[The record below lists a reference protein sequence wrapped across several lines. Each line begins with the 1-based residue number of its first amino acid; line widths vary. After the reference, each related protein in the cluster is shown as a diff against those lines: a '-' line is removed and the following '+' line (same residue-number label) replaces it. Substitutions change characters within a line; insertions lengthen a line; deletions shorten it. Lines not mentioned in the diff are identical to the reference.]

1 MRTALVAAAVLALV
15 PAAASAAY
23 APPSRPGPALSV
35 PAAKLAASLSC
46 VGTLRGAS
54 HAPVLLVPGTSL
66 NPATDYGYGWEPAL
80 RKLGWPYCAV
90 TLPGNAMGD
99 IQVAGEYVVY
109 AIRTMHAAYDGR
121 IDIVGHSQGGMV
133 PRWALRF
140 WPDTRAMVD
149 DLVGL
154 SPSNHGTLDAI
165 PVCAASC
172 APAFWQQRSNAA
184 FIAALNSAQETFPG
198 ISYTDIYTN
207 TDEVVVPNFGPA
219 ASSSLSRRRRRDR
232 QHRHPVGVSR
242 GRHRAP
248 RASASTTTPPTSS
261 PSTRSLT
268 PGRPTRPASP
278 PRRCLTP
285 LMPGI
290 DPSTF
295 AANYANTLASVAG
308 TVAEF
313 PAHDIGAA
321 AGLLRDRDLPDRTGG
336 GPGALERDAGHA
348 GRSGRALPARRSSA
362 AIAAAGAASPGRMR
376 PRSPTP
382 RRVAEPPVHPRRYPQ
397 RRAPVAQWTERR
409 TSNPLAAGSN
419 PAGGV
424 ERGTGS
430 AIRRW

>member
-1 MRTALVAAAVLALV
+1 MAVSSRVRPPRTVRAALVAAAVLALA

-35 PAAKLAASLSC
+35 PTAKLAASLSC

-99 IQVAGEYVVY
+99 IQVASEYVVN
-109 AIRTMHAAYDGR
+109 AIRTMHAAYEGR

-219 ASSSLSRRRRRDR
+219 ASSSLSGGGGAIANIAIQSVCPADVTEHLGVGIYDNTAY
-232 QHRHPVGVSR
+232 QLALDALIHPGPADPSR
-242 GRHRAP
+242 VA
-248 RASASTTTPPTSS
+248 ATN
-261 PSTRSLT
+261 
-268 PGRPTRPASP
+268 
-278 PRRCLTP
+278 CLTP

-295 AANYANTLASVAG
+295 AANYANTLASVAD
-308 TVAEF
+308 TVASSPRTTSE
-313 PAHDIGAA
+313 PPLACYVTATCPTGRAA
-321 AGLLRDRDLPDRTGG
+321 AQERSSVMPATRAARDRAPRTAVRRRHGG
-336 GPGALERDAGHA
+336 RRRRQPRTHA
-348 GRSGRALPARRSSA
+348 SPLAY
-362 AIAAAGAASPGRMR
+362 AAA
-376 PRSPTP
+376 RS
-382 RRVAEPPVHPRRYPQ
+382 
-397 RRAPVAQWTERR
+397 
-409 TSNPLAAGSN
+409 
-419 PAGGV
+419 
-424 ERGTGS
+424 
-430 AIRRW
+430 

>member
-1 MRTALVAAAVLALV
+1 MAVSSRVRPRRTLRAALVAAAVLALV

-99 IQVAGEYVVY
+99 IQIAGEYVVN
-109 AIRTMHAAYDGR
+109 AIRTMHAAYEGR

-219 ASSSLSRRRRRDR
+219 ASSSLSGGGGAIANIAIQSVCPADVTEHLGVGIYDNTAY
-232 QHRHPVGVSR
+232 QLALDALTHPG
-242 GRHRAP
+242 
-248 RASASTTTPPTSS
+248 
-261 PSTRSLT
+261 
-268 PGRPTRPASP
+268 PGRPVSRRRHELPHPAHARDRPQHL
-278 PRRCLTP
+278 RRQLRQHAR
-285 LMPGI
+285 LG
-290 DPSTF
+290 
-295 AANYANTLASVAG
+295 G
-308 TVAEF
+308 RHGGEF

-321 AGLLRDRDLPDRTGG
+321 AGLLRDRDLPHRTGG

-348 GRSGRALPARRSSA
+348 GRAGRRSPHGGQAPPSRPPAPPAPDACVPARL
-362 AIAAAGAASPGRMR
+362 
-376 PRSPTP
+376 
-382 RRVAEPPVHPRRYPQ
+382 RRGP
-397 RRAPVAQWTERR
+397 
-409 TSNPLAAGSN
+409 
-419 PAGGV
+419 
-424 ERGTGS
+424 
-430 AIRRW
+430 

>member
-1 MRTALVAAAVLALV
+1 MPVRPWMTPVRTMQAALRAAAALVLVLALL

-23 APPSRPGPALSV
+23 APPNRPGPPLSV
-35 PAAKLAASLSC
+35 PAAKLAAALTC
-46 VGTLRGAS
+46 TGTLRGAS

-66 NPATDYGYGWEPAL
+66 NPSTDYGYGWEPAL
-80 RKLGWPYCAV
+80 SKLGWPYCAV

-109 AIRTMHAAYDGR
+109 AIRTMHAAYGGR

-165 PVCAASC
+165 PACAQSC

-198 ISYTDIYTN
+198 ISYTNIYTN

-219 ASSSLSRRRRRDR
+219 ASSSLTGGGGAIANVAIQSVCPADLTEHLGIGIYDNTAY
-232 QHRHPVGVSR
+232 QLAVDALTHPGPADPARV
-242 GRHRAP
+242 A
-248 RASASTTTPPTSS
+248 ATTCL
-261 PSTRSLT
+261 SL
-268 PGRPTRPASP
+268 
-278 PRRCLTP
+278 

-295 AANYANTLASVAG
+295 AADYANTLASVAT
-308 TVAEF
+308 TVATAPE
-313 PAHDIGAA
+313 
-321 AGLLRDRDLPDRTGG
+321 T
-336 GPGALERDAGHA
+336 
-348 GRSGRALPARRSSA
+348 
-362 AIAAAGAASPGRMR
+362 
-376 PRSPTP
+376 T
-382 RRVAEPPVHPRRYPQ
+382 AEPPLACYVTATCPTGRAAPQQRSSRALGTRAAPSRVTRLAIKQ
-397 RRAPVAQWTERR
+397 RRRTRRRRRRPVHASPTAY
-409 TSNPLAAGSN
+409 AAG
-419 PAGGV
+419 V
-424 ERGTGS
+424 R
-430 AIRRW
+430 

>member
-1 MRTALVAAAVLALV
+1 MLRAAVIAVAVLVLA

-35 PAAKLAASLSC
+35 PAAKLAASLGC

-80 RKLGWPYCAV
+80 RTLGWPYCAV

-99 IQVAGEYVVY
+99 IQVAGEYVVS
-109 AIRTMHAAYDGR
+109 AIRTMHAAYGGR

-198 ISYTDIYTN
+198 ISYTDVYTN

-219 ASSSLSRRRRRDR
+219 ASSTLSGGGGAIANIAIQSVCPADVTEHLGVGIYDNTAY
-232 QHRHPVGVSR
+232 QLALDALTHPGPADPSR
-242 GRHRAP
+242 VA
-248 RASASTTTPPTSS
+248 ATT
-261 PSTRSLT
+261 
-268 PGRPTRPASP
+268 
-278 PRRCLTP
+278 CLTP

-295 AANYANTLASVAG
+295 AANYASTLASVAG
-308 TVAEF
+308 TVASSPRTTSE
-313 PAHDIGAA
+313 PPLACYVTATCPTGRAA
-321 AGLLRDRDLPDRTGG
+321 AQERSSVMPATRTASPR
-336 GPGALERDAGHA
+336 GPRKAVKRRHR
-348 GRSGRALPARRSSA
+348 GRRRSQA
-362 AIAAAGAASPGRMR
+362 RTHPPPLAYAAA
-376 PRSPTP
+376 RS
-382 RRVAEPPVHPRRYPQ
+382 
-397 RRAPVAQWTERR
+397 
-409 TSNPLAAGSN
+409 
-419 PAGGV
+419 
-424 ERGTGS
+424 
-430 AIRRW
+430 

>member
-1 MRTALVAAAVLALV
+1 MLRAAVIAAAVLVLA

-46 VGTLRGAS
+46 AGTLRGAS

-66 NPATDYGYGWEPAL
+66 NPSTDYGYGWEPAL

-99 IQVAGEYVVY
+99 IQVAGEYVVS
-109 AIRTMHAAYDGR
+109 AIRTMHAAYGGR

-172 APAFWQQRSNAA
+172 APAFWQQRSNAT

-198 ISYTDIYTN
+198 ISYTDVYTN

-219 ASSSLSRRRRRDR
+219 ASSTLSGGGGAIANIAIQSVCPADVTEHLGVGIYDNTAY
-232 QHRHPVGVSR
+232 QLALDALTHPGPADPSR
-242 GRHRAP
+242 VA
-248 RASASTTTPPTSS
+248 ATT
-261 PSTRSLT
+261 
-268 PGRPTRPASP
+268 
-278 PRRCLTP
+278 CLTP

-295 AANYANTLASVAG
+295 AANYASTLASVAG
-308 TVAEF
+308 TVASSPRTTSE
-313 PAHDIGAA
+313 PPLACYVTATCPTGRAA
-321 AGLLRDRDLPDRTGG
+321 AQERSSVMPATRTAS
-336 GPGALERDAGHA
+336 PRAPRKAVKRRHR
-348 GRSGRALPARRSSA
+348 GRRRSQARTHPSPLA
-362 AIAAAGAASPGRMR
+362 YAAA
-376 PRSPTP
+376 RS
-382 RRVAEPPVHPRRYPQ
+382 
-397 RRAPVAQWTERR
+397 
-409 TSNPLAAGSN
+409 
-419 PAGGV
+419 
-424 ERGTGS
+424 
-430 AIRRW
+430 

>member
-1 MRTALVAAAVLALV
+1 MAVSSHVRPRRTLRTALVAAAVLALV

-23 APPSRPGPALSV
+23 APPSHPGPTLSV

-99 IQVAGEYVVY
+99 IQIAGEYVVN

-219 ASSSLSRRRRRDR
+219 ASSSLSGGGGAIANIAIQSVCPADVTEHLGVGIYDNTAY
-232 QHRHPVGVSR
+232 QLALDALTHPGPADPSR
-242 GRHRAP
+242 VA
-248 RASASTTTPPTSS
+248 ATS
-261 PSTRSLT
+261 
-268 PGRPTRPASP
+268 
-278 PRRCLTP
+278 CLTP

-308 TVAEF
+308 TVASSPRTTSE
-313 PAHDIGAA
+313 PPLACYATATCPTGRAA
-321 AGLLRDRDLPDRTGG
+321 AQ
-336 GPGALERDAGHA
+336 E
-348 GRSGRALPARRSSA
+348 RSSVMPATRA
-362 AIAAAGAASPGRMR
+362 ARARAPRTAVKRRHRGRRRRQPRTHASPLAYAAA
-376 PRSPTP
+376 RS
-382 RRVAEPPVHPRRYPQ
+382 
-397 RRAPVAQWTERR
+397 
-409 TSNPLAAGSN
+409 
-419 PAGGV
+419 
-424 ERGTGS
+424 
-430 AIRRW
+430 